1 MGCFIKVFGLLF
13 LVFIGWRFL
22 SRKIAIPCPSWL
34 AWIVELE
41 NPIAKS
47 HNAISIVRRLQIKP
61 GMRVLDAGCGPG
73 RVTIPLARAVGP
85 KGEVVAVDIQ
95 PAMLR
100 RARERAERAG
110 VSDIQ
115 FQKLALGQR
124 KLGKELFDRAVLV
137 TVLGE
142 IPDRLSVL
150 KDVYRALKPGGILS
164 ITELILDPHYQSRK
178 TVLRLAKSVGFQE
191 KAFWGN
197 WFVYTVH
204 LEKKRRNTQETE
216 TSSV

>member
-1 MGCFIKVFGLLF
+1 MGCFIKIVGLLS
-13 LVFIGWRFL
+13 LVFIGWRLL

-110 VSDIQ
+110 VSNIQ
-115 FQKLALGQR
+115 FQHLALGQG
-124 KLGKELFDRAVLV
+124 KLGEALFDRAVLV

-142 IPDRLSVL
+142 IPDRVSAL

-164 ITELILDPHYQSRK
+164 VTELILDPHYQSRK

-204 LEKKRRNTQETE
+204 LEKPEEEKHSRD
-216 TSSV
+216 